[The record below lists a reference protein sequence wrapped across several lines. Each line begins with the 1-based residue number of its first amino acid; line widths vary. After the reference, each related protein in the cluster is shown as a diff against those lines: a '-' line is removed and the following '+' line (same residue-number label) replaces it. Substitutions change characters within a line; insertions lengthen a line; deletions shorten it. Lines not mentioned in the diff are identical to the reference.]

1 MLLKLVILEFMI
13 LRLHLKLFKLCVVR
27 IVTLM
32 VVLMF
37 VDVKGDDVRI

>member
-1 MLLKLVILEFMI
+1 MI
-13 LRLHLKLFKLCVVR
+13 LRLHLKFLKLCVDR

-37 VDVKGDDVRI
+37 VDVKGDDVRIQDVENWCCWL